1 MPLSKKNGHQ
11 VFQPVLHS
19 VWCLLALLRLW
30 QPIEVHIIQTYKVR
44 NIGRLRWLGHL
55 FGVQEVDPCRKF
67 TVLKLE
73 GTQLVGKCQL
83 MWLESVEEDV
93 KNMGVRNWR
102 RKLQNEEWWRT
113 ILEEAKIHQGL

>member
-1 MPLSKKNGHQ
+1 
-11 VFQPVLHS
+11 
-19 VWCLLALLRLW
+19 
-30 QPIEVHIIQTYKVR
+30 
-44 NIGRLRWLGHL
+44 
-55 FGVQEVDPCRKF
+55 
-67 TVLKLE
+67 
-73 GTQLVGKCQL
+73 